1 MHSLSPRLLMEPP
14 NEQPTYLQ
22 IGSYDKQDF
31 FRSKKNNFGSTL
43 MTKQVEIEGGDA
55 WHTFLFR

>member
-1 MHSLSPRLLMEPP
+1 MEPP